1 VPAAI
6 AGKHLFNASQFAQ
19 RRFEAPETAAAQGD
33 GFQFAKLLIFH
44 SLSFLVAS
52 QSLTKQ
58 PKTL

>member
-1 VPAAI
+1 MAI
-6 AGKHLFNASQFAQ
+6 GVARNHPLHAPQALKHCFK
-19 RRFEAPETAAAQGD
+19 APETAAAQGD